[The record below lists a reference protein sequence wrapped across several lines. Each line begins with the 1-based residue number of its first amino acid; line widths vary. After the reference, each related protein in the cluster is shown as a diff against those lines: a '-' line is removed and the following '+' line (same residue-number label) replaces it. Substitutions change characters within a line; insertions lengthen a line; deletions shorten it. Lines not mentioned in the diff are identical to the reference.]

1 MEVELG
7 ANLKT
12 KGTFSKLYTWLPII
26 LLFVSVLN
34 EFDFNYLK
42 IEYFSFNFP
51 FILIF
56 FFTLKD
62 FKHFDYLFVFV
73 AGLLNDTVVG
83 LPLGISSMSYIL
95 ICIFATYLRN
105 ITISPNLIKDWFYF
119 LFIISLI
126 NSINFSVLFL
136 FFSYELDITLFIVNN
151 FFTFLFYII
160 FSIFFKRYLKSLDD

>member
-1 MEVELG
+1 MIRFQKK
-7 ANLKT
+7 NLLYKI
-12 KGTFSKLYTWLPII
+12 YTWLPI
-26 LLFVSVLN
+26 LVLFISVFN
-34 EFDFNYLK
+34 EFDLNYLN
-42 IEYFSFNFP
+42 IDYFSFNFP
-51 FILIF
+51 YILIF
-56 FFTLKD
+56 YFALKAYQ
-62 FKHFDYLFVFV
+62 KFDYFLVFL
-73 AGLLNDTVVG
+73 AGLFNDAVVG
-83 LPLGISSMSYIL
+83 LPLGLSSLSYIL

>member
-1 MEVELG
+1 MIRFQKK
-7 ANLKT
+7 NLIY
-12 KGTFSKLYTWLPII
+12 KLYTWLPI
-26 LLFVSVLN
+26 LALFISVFN
-34 EFDFNYLK
+34 EFDLNYLN
-42 IEYFSFNFP
+42 IDYFSFNFP

-56 FFTLKD
+56 YFALKEYQR
-62 FKHFDYLFVFV
+62 FDYFLVFL
-73 AGLLNDTVVG
+73 AGLVNDTVVG
-83 LPLGISSMSYIL
+83 LPLGLSSLSYIL

-126 NSINFSVLFL
+126 NSINYSVLFL

-151 FFTFLFYII
+151 FFTFLFYIV

>member
-1 MEVELG
+1 MIRFQKK
-7 ANLKT
+7 NLLYKI
-12 KGTFSKLYTWLPII
+12 YTWLPI
-26 LLFVSVLN
+26 LALFISVFN
-34 EFDFNYLK
+34 EFDFNYLN
-42 IEYFSFNFP
+42 IDYFSFNFP

-56 FFTLKD
+56 YFALKEYQR
-62 FKHFDYLFVFV
+62 FDYFLVFL
-73 AGLLNDTVVG
+73 AGLFNDTVVG

-126 NSINFSVLFL
+126 NSINFTVLFL

>member
-1 MEVELG
+1 MIRFQKK
-7 ANLKT
+7 NLLYKV
-12 KGTFSKLYTWLPII
+12 YTWLPI
-26 LLFVSVLN
+26 LALFISVFN
-34 EFDFNYLK
+34 EFDLNYLN
-42 IEYFSFNFP
+42 IDYFSFNFP

-56 FFTLKD
+56 YFALKAYQ
-62 FKHFDYLFVFV
+62 KFDYFLVFL
-73 AGLLNDTVVG
+73 AGLFNDAVVG
-83 LPLGISSMSYIL
+83 LPLGISSLSYIL

-160 FSIFFKRYLKSLDD
+160 FSIFFKRYLKSLND

>member
-1 MEVELG
+1 VIRFQKK
-7 ANLKT
+7 NLFYKI
-12 KGTFSKLYTWLPII
+12 YTWLPI
-26 LLFVSVLN
+26 LALFISVFN
-34 EFDFNYLK
+34 EFDFNYLN
-42 IEYFSFNFP
+42 IDYFSFNFP

-56 FFTLKD
+56 YFALKAYQR
-62 FKHFDYLFVFV
+62 FDYFLVFL
-73 AGLLNDTVVG
+73 AGLFNDTVVG

>member
-1 MEVELG
+1 MIRFQKK
-7 ANLKT
+7 NL
-12 KGTFSKLYTWLPII
+12 LYKIYIWLPI
-26 LLFVSVLN
+26 LALFISVFN
-34 EFDFNYLK
+34 EFDLNYLN
-42 IEYFSFNFP
+42 IDYFSFNFP

-56 FFTLKD
+56 YFALKEYQR
-62 FKHFDYLFVFV
+62 FDYFLVFL
-73 AGLLNDTVVG
+73 AGLVNDTVVG
-83 LPLGISSMSYIL
+83 LPLGLSSLSYIL

-126 NSINFSVLFL
+126 NSINYSVLFL

-151 FFTFLFYII
+151 FFTFLFYIV

>member
-1 MEVELG
+1 ML
-7 ANLKT
+7 A
-12 KGTFSKLYTWLPII
+12 
-26 LLFVSVLN
+26 LFISVFN
-34 EFDFNYLK
+34 EFDLNYLN
-42 IEYFSFNFP
+42 IDYFSFNFP

-56 FFTLKD
+56 YFALKAYQR
-62 FKHFDYLFVFV
+62 FDYFLVFI
-73 AGLLNDTVVG
+73 AGLVNDTVVG
-83 LPLGISSMSYIL
+83 LPLGLSSLSYIL

-105 ITISPNLIKDWFYF
+105 ITLSPNLIKDWFYF

-126 NSINFSVLFL
+126 NSINYSVLFL

>member
-1 MEVELG
+1 MIRFQKK
-7 ANLKT
+7 NLLYKI
-12 KGTFSKLYTWLPII
+12 YTWLPI
-26 LLFVSVLN
+26 LALFISVFN
-34 EFDFNYLK
+34 EFDLNYLN
-42 IEYFSFNFP
+42 IDYFSFNFP

-56 FFTLKD
+56 YFALKAYQ
-62 FKHFDYLFVFV
+62 KFDYFLVFL
-73 AGLLNDTVVG
+73 AGLFNDAVVG
-83 LPLGISSMSYIL
+83 LPLGISSLSYIL

-126 NSINFSVLFL
+126 NSINFSILFL

>member
-1 MEVELG
+1 MIRFQKK
-7 ANLKT
+7 NLFYKI
-12 KGTFSKLYTWLPII
+12 YTWLPI
-26 LLFVSVLN
+26 LALFISVFN
-34 EFDFNYLK
+34 EFDFNYL
-42 IEYFSFNFP
+42 IIDYFSFNFP

-56 FFTLKD
+56 YFALKAYQR
-62 FKHFDYLFVFV
+62 FDYFLVFL
-73 AGLLNDTVVG
+73 AGLFNDTVVG

>member
-1 MEVELG
+1 MIRFQKK
-7 ANLKT
+7 NLLYKI
-12 KGTFSKLYTWLPII
+12 YTWLPI
-26 LLFVSVLN
+26 LALFISVFN
-34 EFDFNYLK
+34 EFDFNYLN
-42 IEYFSFNFP
+42 IDYFSFNFP

-56 FFTLKD
+56 YFALKAYQR
-62 FKHFDYLFVFV
+62 FDYFLVFL
-73 AGLLNDTVVG
+73 AGLFNDAVVG
-83 LPLGISSMSYIL
+83 LPLGISSLSYIL